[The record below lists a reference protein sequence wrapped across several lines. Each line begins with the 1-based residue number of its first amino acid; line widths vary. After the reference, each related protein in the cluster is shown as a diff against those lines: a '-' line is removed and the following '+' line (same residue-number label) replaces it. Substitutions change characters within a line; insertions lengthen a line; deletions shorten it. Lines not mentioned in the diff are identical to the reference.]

1 MPIASVIPANHLILC
16 HPPLLLPSVFPSIRV
31 FSNESTLRINNCM
44 GGSQKL
50 MVGIGRVYM
59 DPYRTGL
66 KRVKGRGF
74 VVLIHVRSCCSL
86 EEDMATHSSIL
97 SL

>member
-1 MPIASVIPANHLILC
+1 
-16 HPPLLLPSVFPSIRV
+16 
-31 FSNESTLRINNCM
+31 M

>member
-1 MPIASVIPANHLILC
+1 
-16 HPPLLLPSVFPSIRV
+16 
-31 FSNESTLRINNCM
+31 M

-74 VVLIHVRSCCSL
+74 VVLKGEGRMERRKDEKQIFYITRKIERNVFP
-86 EEDMATHSSIL
+86 
-97 SL
+97 